1 MCVKTHLKT
10 DGKRRTEAAD
20 SIIRTAIVEQQP
32 ELRDGLV
39 TLINSAPG
47 FLCSG
52 SYVTTGDALAKLDDA
67 FPDVVLCDLAHMGE
81 IGGIRALRDKYPNLL
96 IIVLSIYDDDELI
109 TDALCAGADG
119 YLLKR
124 TLPARLLENIREAFH
139 GGAPISPEVA
149 ARIIRLFRD
158 FHLSQRADF
167 ELTPHETRLLKLLV
181 EGHNYTTAAKV
192 LSVSYNTVKFHMRRI
207 YQKLEVNSKSA
218 AVAKV
223 MRHRL
228 FK

>member
-1 MCVKTHLKT
+1 M
-10 DGKRRTEAAD
+10 EAVN
-20 SIIRTAIVEQQP
+20 SIIKTAIVEQQR

-39 TLINSAPG
+39 TLINSTPG
-47 FLCSG
+47 FFCSG
-52 SYVTTGDALAKLDDA
+52 SYDTANDALAKLELA
-67 FPDVVLCDLAHMGE
+67 FPDVVLCDLAHMSE
-81 IGGIRALRDKYPNLL
+81 IVGIRALREKYPDLL

-158 FHLSQRADF
+158 FHTTTQTDF

-192 LSVSYNTVKFHMRRI
+192 LCVSYNTVKFHMRRI

>member
-1 MCVKTHLKT
+1 MET
-10 DGKRRTEAAD
+10 AN
-20 SIIRTAIVEQQP
+20 SIIKTAIVEYQR

-52 SYVTTGDALAKLDDA
+52 SYMTTTDALAKLEQT
-67 FPDVVLCDLAHMGE
+67 FPDVILCDLPNLNGAQ
-81 IGGIRALRDKYPNLL
+81 GIRALRGKYPNLL

-124 TLPARLLENIREAFH
+124 TLPARLLENIREAFD
-139 GGAPISPEVA
+139 GGAPVSPEIA
-149 ARIIRLFRD
+149 ARIIRLFRQ
-158 FHLSQRADF
+158 FHPSECTDF
-167 ELTPHETRLLKLLV
+167 ELTPHENRLLKLLV
-181 EGHNYTTAAKV
+181 EGHNYTTSAKV
-192 LSVSYNTVKFHMRRI
+192 LNVSYNTIKFHMRRI
-207 YQKLEVNSKSA
+207 YQKLQVNSKSA
-218 AVAKV
+218 AVAKA
-223 MRHRL
+223 MRHHL

>member
-1 MCVKTHLKT
+1 MCVRIHLKK
-10 DGKRRTEAAD
+10 DGKRRMEAAN
-20 SIIRTAIVEQQP
+20 SIIKTAIVEQQT

-39 TLINSAPG
+39 ALINSAPG
-47 FLCSG
+47 FFCSG
-52 SYVTTGDALAKLDDA
+52 SYVTTNDALAKLEQA
-67 FPDVVLCDLAHMGE
+67 FADVVLCDLTHMNE
-81 IGGIRALRDKYPNLL
+81 VGGIRALREKFPDLL
-96 IIVLSIYDDDELI
+96 IIVLSVYDDDELI
-109 TDALCAGADG
+109 TDALCAGANG

-124 TLPARLLENIREAFH
+124 TLPARLLENIREAFN

-158 FHLSQRADF
+158 FHLTERADF
-167 ELTPHETRLLKLLV
+167 ELTPHETRLLRLLV
-181 EGHNYTTAAKV
+181 DGHNYTTAAKV

>member
-1 MCVKTHLKT
+1 M
-10 DGKRRTEAAD
+10 EAVN
-20 SIIRTAIVEQQP
+20 SIIKTAIVEHRR

-52 SYVTTGDALAKLDDA
+52 SYMTTMEALAKLEQA
-67 FPDVVLCDLAHMGE
+67 FPDVVLCDLSNLSEAE
-81 IGGIRALRDKYPNLL
+81 GIRALRDKFPNLL

-109 TDALCAGADG
+109 TDALCAGANG

-124 TLPARLLENIREAFH
+124 TLPARLLENIREAFN

-149 ARIIRLFRD
+149 ARIIRLFRE
-158 FHLSQRADF
+158 FHPAKRADF

-181 EGHNYTTAAKV
+181 EGHNYTTAAKI
-192 LSVSYNTVKFHMRRI
+192 LNVSYNTVKFHMRRI
-207 YQKLEVNSKSA
+207 YQKLQVNSKSA
-218 AVAKV
+218 AVATA

-228 FK
+228 CQ

>member
-1 MCVKTHLKT
+1 M
-10 DGKRRTEAAD
+10 EAVN
-20 SIIRTAIVEQQP
+20 SIIKTAIVEQRR

-52 SYVTTGDALAKLDDA
+52 SYTTTIEALAKLEQA
-67 FPDVVLCDLAHMGE
+67 FPDVVLCDLSNLSEAE
-81 IGGIRALRDKYPNLL
+81 GIRALRDKFPNLL

-109 TDALCAGADG
+109 TDALCAGANG

-124 TLPARLLENIREAFH
+124 TLPARLLENIREAFN
-139 GGAPISPEVA
+139 GGAPVSPEVA
-149 ARIIRLFRD
+149 ARIIRLFRE
-158 FHLSQRADF
+158 FHPSKRADF

-181 EGHNYTTAAKV
+181 EGHNYTTAAKI
-192 LSVSYNTVKFHMRRI
+192 LNVSYNTVKFHMRRI
-207 YQKLEVNSKSA
+207 YQKLQVNSKSA
-218 AVAKV
+218 AVATA

-228 FK
+228 CQ

>member
-1 MCVKTHLKT
+1 M
-10 DGKRRTEAAD
+10 DAAD
-20 SIIRTAIVEQQP
+20 SIIKTAIVEQQP

-39 TLINSAPG
+39 ALINSTPG
-47 FLCSG
+47 FFCSG
-52 SYVTTGDALAKLDDA
+52 SYITTGDALAKLEQA
-67 FPDVVLCDLAHMGE
+67 FPDVILCDLAHMSE
-81 IGGIRALRDKYPNLL
+81 VEGIRALREKFPDLL

-124 TLPARLLENIREAFH
+124 TLPARLLENIREAFN

-158 FHLSQRADF
+158 FHLAERADF